1 MDFIKSLFKKPS
13 KDSDINKLLSY
24 QLIWMM
30 LFRLVLYTS
39 VLGISY
45 FFRSEK
51 YSLIL
56 LPTKLSFLFLLIIY
70 LTTISS
76 TYFLITQKLNLR
88 FFGVLQYLFDTFFA
102 SILVYYTGASQS
114 IFSSVYFFPIIAGG
128 LLLPSRGGLIAAAAA
143 TILYG
148 LTLFLEFSGI
158 YPSFLID
165 YQYVPDQNAISI
177 LNRFSVMGLTF
188 FFAAMLSSLFASR
201 LQRTETAL
209 SNTMKSYDRL
219 SLRYKDIFDNI
230 ATGIITIN
238 SEEVITS
245 ANNATTLIT
254 GYPVDVLIGSNF
266 SVFLPNF
273 DLKTTNTR
281 LAANLVRKDGQKV
294 RIGYSSTLLN
304 HPNDQLTESNEP
316 LMFTNDHQIVTIQD
330 ISEVERMEKQMR
342 QTEKLAAI
350 GRMSA
355 SIAHD
360 FRNPLTAISGSAQ
373 LLAREFSINH
383 TSDNTDIELVNIITR
398 ESSRLNRTISD
409 FLRFARPENVI
420 NSWFSL
426 GSCLDEV
433 MQVFYADPQW
443 PLTCVINR
451 KFDDNIYL
459 WADQGQIFTALT
471 QLIQNGI
478 AMCPEGME
486 IIDIEGTETINEHG
500 HAEIVI
506 KLGDN
511 GPGIDKK
518 DRDKVFEPFYTT
530 RPDGTGLGLAIVKQM
545 IEEHRGK
552 IRIEH
557 SLLGG
562 ALFIIHLPLPTTK

>member
-1 MDFIKSLFKKPS
+1 VDLIKSLFKKPS

-39 VLGISY
+39 VLGISH

-70 LTTISS
+70 LATISS
-76 TYFLITQKLNLR
+76 TYFLTTQKVNLR
-88 FFGVLQYLFDTFFA
+88 VFGVLQYLFDTFFA
-102 SILVYYTGASQS
+102 SLLVYYTGSSQS

-143 TILYG
+143 TIQYG

-158 YPSFLID
+158 YPSFLVD
-165 YQYVPDQNAISI
+165 YRFVPDQNAIAM

-209 SNTMKSYDRL
+209 SNTMKSYDQL

-238 SEEVITS
+238 HEEIITS

-304 HPNDQLTESNEP
+304 HPNGQLTGGNEP
-316 LMFTNDHQIVTIQD
+316 LMFTDDHQIVTIQD

-373 LLAREFSINH
+373 LLAREFSTNYN
-383 TSDNTDIELVNIITR
+383 SDNTDIELVNIITR

-420 NSWFSL
+420 
-426 GSCLDEV
+426 
-433 MQVFYADPQW
+433 
-443 PLTCVINR
+443 
-451 KFDDNIYL
+451 
-459 WADQGQIFTALT
+459 TAGFL
-471 QLIQNGI
+471 
-478 AMCPEGME
+478 
-486 IIDIEGTETINEHG
+486 
-500 HAEIVI
+500 
-506 KLGDN
+506 
-511 GPGIDKK
+511 
-518 DRDKVFEPFYTT
+518 
-530 RPDGTGLGLAIVKQM
+530 
-545 IEEHRGK
+545 
-552 IRIEH
+552 
-557 SLLGG
+557 
-562 ALFIIHLPLPTTK
+562 

>member
-1 MDFIKSLFKKPS
+1 MDFIKSLFRKP
-13 KDSDINKLLSY
+13 DRNTDIDKLLSH
-24 QLIWMM
+24 QLLWMM

-45 FFRSEK
+45 FFRSER
-51 YSLIL
+51 YTLIL
-56 LPTKLSFLFLLIIY
+56 LPTTLSVLFLFIVYIA
-70 LTTISS
+70 TFSS
-76 TYFLITQKLNLR
+76 AYFLITQKLNLR
-88 FFGVLQYLFDTFFA
+88 VFGVVQYLFDTFFA

-128 LLLPSRGGLIAAAAA
+128 LLLPNRGGLIAAAAA
-143 TILYG
+143 TIQYG
-148 LTLFLEFSGI
+148 LTLFLEYSAI
-158 YPSFLID
+158 YPTFLTD
-165 YQYVPDQNAISI
+165 YRFVPDQNAIAI

-188 FFAAMLSSLFASR
+188 FFAALLSSLFAGR

-238 SEEVITS
+238 REKVITS

-273 DLKTTNTR
+273 DLETANTR
-281 LAANLVRKDGQKV
+281 LAANLVRKDGEKV

-304 HPNDQLTESNEP
+304 HPNDQIVQDNEP
-316 LMFTNDHQIVTIQD
+316 LMFTDDYQIVTIQD

-373 LLAREFSINH
+373 LLAREFSMNNNR
-383 TSDNTDIELVNIITR
+383 DNTDIELVNIINR
-398 ESSRLNRTISD
+398 ESNRLNRTISD
-409 FLRFARPENVI
+409 FLRFSRPENVV
-420 NSWFSL
+420 NSWFSI

-433 MQVFYADPQW
+433 MQVFYADPEW

-451 KFDDNIYL
+451 KFDDNIYI
-459 WADQGQIFTALT
+459 WADQRQIFTVLT

-486 IIDIEGTETINEHG
+486 IIDIEALETVNQFG
-500 HAEIVI
+500 QPEIII
-506 KLGDN
+506 KIGDN

-518 DRDKVFEPFYTT
+518 DREKVFEPFYTT
-530 RPDGTGLGLAIVKQM
+530 RPEGTGLGLAIVKQM
-545 IEEHRGK
+545 IEEHSG
-552 IRIEH
+552 RIQIKK
-557 SLLGG
+557 SSLGG
-562 ALFIIHLPLPTTK
+562 AMFIIHLPLPTTK